1 MQIGIVGAGDISEE
15 YIKIIKDFNHKII
28 KIVTKTKTK
37 KNIAFCNKHKVKHH
51 FLDFKEAIDAE
62 PRVDGWIICSSWD
75 SLAKNFKIA
84 IKEKVTFLIEKSIL
98 LTSKELI
105 KINSR
110 LSEKQKKK
118 ISIGYNRNY
127 YDYVPILLKEMKKNK
142 PKLIIANLPDNY
154 SNIIKAKGGKI
165 KKDLVKYITSHWI
178 SFILKIL
185 KLNQIKIDLKKFKKY
200 SENNI
205 LKSKTFI
212 FDLKTGNKH
221 IPLII
226 NIIPNNPS
234 NIEIALYGKSKNFI
248 ISPVEKLDIFDG
260 IKIYRNKKKQNI
272 YVPQKKTYLVK
283 NDFKPGFKKQY
294 YEFIN
299 YCVLGNKKNNLL
311 TSVNDL
317 IEVYQICEL
326 LD

>member
-15 YIKIIKDFNHKII
+15 YIKIIKGFNHKVI
-28 KIVTKTKTK
+28 KIVTKTK

-51 FLDFKEAIDAE
+51 FLDFKEAINAE
-62 PRVDGWIICSSWD
+62 PRVDGWIICSSWN

-105 KINSR
+105 KINST

-154 SNIIKAKGGKI
+154 SNIIKAKGGRI

-221 IPLII
+221 LPLVI

-234 NIEIALYGKSKNFI
+234 NIEIALYCESKNFI

-260 IKIYRNKKKQNI
+260 IKIYKNKKKT
-272 YVPQKKTYLVK
+272 KYL
-283 NDFKPGFKKQY
+283 
-294 YEFIN
+294 
-299 YCVLGNKKNNLL
+299 CTSKKNIF
-311 TSVNDL
+311 SKK
-317 IEVYQICEL
+317 
-326 LD
+326 